1 MRLIVLF
8 NLKPGVSV
16 ADYEEWAK
24 TRDIPIVRSLPSVD
38 DFQVYRT
45 TGLFGS
51 GDAAPYAY
59 IEIIDVADMEGF
71 DKDIATESMQANMGE
86 FGGLADAPA
95 IITTE
100 ALSLV

>member
-24 TRDIPIVRSLPSVD
+24 TRDIPVVRALPSID

-45 TGLFGS
+45 KGVLGS
-51 GDAAPYAY
+51 EAAAPYAY
-59 IEIIDVADMEGF
+59 IEIIDVADMDGF
-71 DKDIATESMQANMGE
+71 GKDVATEAMQANVAE
-86 FGGLADAPA
+86 FNGFADAPA
-95 IITTE
+95 IILTE

>member
-1 MRLIVLF
+1 MRMIVLF
-8 NLKPGVSV
+8 NLKAGVSV
-16 ADYEEWAK
+16 ADYENWAK
-24 TRDIPIVRSLPSVD
+24 TRDIPIVRALPSID

-51 GDAAPYAY
+51 EASAPYAY

-71 DKDIATESMQANMGE
+71 NKDIATAAMQANMAE
-86 FGGLADAPA
+86 FGGVADAPA
-95 IITTE
+95 IIMTE

>member
-16 ADYEEWAK
+16 ADYDKWAK

-45 TGLFGS
+45 TGLLGS
-51 GDAAPYAY
+51 SEPAPYAY
-59 IEIIDVADMEGF
+59 IEIIDVPDMDGF
-71 DKDIATESMQANMGE
+71 GKDIASASMQANMAE
-86 FGGLADAPA
+86 FDGLADAPA
-95 IITTE
+95 IILTD